1 MASYWE
7 DAGDAGEDALPCVL
21 HSRHRIGDAV
31 HCMYHGDPGVVV
43 LMVITEIKR
52 HTRTTVRVTV
62 APLCGALF
70 GAAMSYT
77 TQMSVG
83 DVFDVAEGDP
93 SAAPGRCAR
102 GAAAGVVLRI
112 GATAS
117 SADREAKR
125 EAYGDPRV
133 AEMAEFT
140 RDGRKTRARYYA
152 ARPPPAL

>member
-1 MASYWE
+1 
-7 DAGDAGEDALPCVL
+7 
-21 HSRHRIGDAV
+21 
-31 HCMYHGDPGVVV
+31 V

-152 ARPPPAL
+152 TRAPPAL